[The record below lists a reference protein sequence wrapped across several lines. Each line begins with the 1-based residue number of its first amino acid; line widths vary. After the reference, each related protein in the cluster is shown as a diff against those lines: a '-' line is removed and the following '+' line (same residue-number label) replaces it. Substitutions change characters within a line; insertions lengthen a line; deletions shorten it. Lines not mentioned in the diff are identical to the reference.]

1 MPRVIPTIWFRTLS
15 FWHEPIFRVGNLGL
29 TPRQVLL
36 ALPIGLFAVLL
47 ALTLPLSTA
56 PRIFAVL
63 LFAIGTGYFFLPEGK
78 ILPREKHLLLVLAG
92 RRRRGEERVKGEV
105 KRETAPAPVALK
117 EIEVPVGERVTVT
130 GTLVDRATGRP
141 LAKWPYTVTLDGRPY
156 DSGVTGPEGGYTVIV
171 FPDTAGIHE
180 IAVKPEGGEE
190 EKVKIYAGVP
200 LPQPPPPKRGG
211 ERGQASPVAP
221 AESKGYVYELEPEN
235 FITLSD
241 KEQDKAVD
249 RFRAFLNSLEGEV
262 EIAALR
268 TQLSVKMGESEV
280 TVQPYR
286 FYIVSQKPI
295 DPQLQ
300 IWGVGFRRVGGIPRP
315 RPSGSPLRDSLML
328 QGGKEVQVLQIY
340 ALPPTLVEGFLVQL
354 YGLVEEVRTRIRP
367 IPHDRAIRKTER
379 TLRQLQGQAAAMGTR
394 GRTIPEELRL
404 ALENAQALH
413 GSVMAGGSR
422 LFEMNISVVAPVA
435 GLKEVTSKL
444 GGEMVR
450 ADTLPWLQRQMYEGD
465 ERTLKW
471 LVAGT
476 ETAGCA
482 YPFAS
487 ADVVEEGGILL
498 GVNGNTGAP
507 VVFNFQRRE
516 NQVCTV
522 IGTTGAGKSFAL
534 KLMATR
540 LAEKSPGLHM
550 YIIDP
555 ENEYWRALQPLGAK
569 RVDVGG
575 QDLGLD
581 PIRLFPDDKP
591 TAAGIVE
598 QILRLDPN
606 SDEAFAV
613 RELVAVCSSME
624 ELWRK
629 APSKLKGR
637 IRSVLRGPERFLI
650 AGKTIPIGKRTIFNL
665 RELHKPAYEHGR
677 FSTLNLAAL
686 LLFARIWKEIE
697 SLPLHT
703 PKLVIVD
710 EAWLYTTVPASAA
723 FLEQAARRSRKLNTI
738 LLVATQK
745 AKDVLENE
753 VGRTVCEMSATT
765 FLLRQETVAVKPVC
779 EVFELT
785 EPEGEAL
792 RDFESGNA
800 LLRARGIRV
809 PIMFWSSPEE
819 YTLFT
824 TKPTEV

>member
-1 MPRVIPTIWFRTLS
+1 MPRVIPTVWFGTLS

-36 ALPIGLFAVLL
+36 ALPIGLLSLLLVL
-47 ALTLPLSTA
+47 ALPLPTV
-56 PRIFAVL
+56 PRIFGTL

-92 RRRRGEERVKGEV
+92 RRKRGARQTEGKTEGEA
-105 KRETAPAPVALK
+105 APAPSPVTLK
-117 EIEVPVGERVTVT
+117 EIEVPAGERVTVT
-130 GTLVDRATGRP
+130 GTLTDRATGRP
-141 LAKWPYTVTLDGRPY
+141 LVKWPYTVTLDGRPY
-156 DSGVTGPEGGYTVIV
+156 DSGVTGPEGGYTVVV
-171 FPDTAGIHE
+171 FPDTVGIHE
-180 IAVKPEGGEE
+180 VAVKPEGGEE
-190 EKVKIYAGVP
+190 EKVRIYAGVP
-200 LPQPPPPKRGG
+200 LPKPPPKKGG
-211 ERGQASPVAP
+211 ERSPSLPASS
-221 AESKGYVYELEPEN
+221 AETGGYVYELEPEN

-241 KEQDKAVD
+241 EEQDKAVD

-262 EIAALR
+262 EIVALR
-268 TQLSVKMGESEV
+268 TQLSVKMGENEV

-300 IWGVGFRRVGGIPRP
+300 VWGVGFHRVGGVPRP
-315 RPSGSPLRDSLML
+315 QPSGQLRDSLVL

-340 ALPPTLVEGFLVQL
+340 ALPPTLVEGFLVGL
-354 YGLVEEVRTRIRP
+354 YGSVEEVRTRIRP
-367 IPHDRAIRKTER
+367 IPHDRAVRKTER
-379 TLRQLQGQAAAMGTR
+379 TLRQLQGQVIAMGAR
-394 GRTIPEELRL
+394 GRAIPEELRL

-413 GSVMAGGSR
+413 SAVMAGGSR
-422 LFEMNISVVAPVA
+422 LFEMNISIVVPVA
-435 GLKEVTSKL
+435 ALKEVVSKL

-450 ADTLPWLQRQMYEGD
+450 VDTLPWLQRQMYEGD

-471 LVAGT
+471 LVVGT
-476 ETAGCA
+476 ETAGCT

-498 GVNGNTGAP
+498 GVNMNTGAP
-507 VVFNFQRRE
+507 VIFNFQRRE
-516 NQVCTV
+516 NQNCTV

-540 LAEKSPGLHM
+540 LAERNPGLHI
-550 YIIDP
+550 YVIDP
-555 ENEYWRALQPLGAK
+555 ENEYWRALQPLGVK
-569 RVDVGG
+569 RIDVGG
-575 QDLGLD
+575 QNLGLD
-581 PIRLFPDDKP
+581 PLKLFPDDKT

-598 QILRLDPN
+598 QILRLEPE

-629 APSKLKGR
+629 APAKLKRR
-637 IRSVLRGPERFLI
+637 IKSVLRGPEGFLI
-650 AGKTIPIGKRTIFNL
+650 AGKTVSIGKRTIFNL
-665 RELHKPAYEHGR
+665 RELHKPTYAHGR

-686 LLFARIWKEIE
+686 LIFTRIWKEIE
-697 SLPLHT
+697 RLPLHV

-710 EAWLYTTVPASAA
+710 EAWLYTSVPASAA

-753 VGRTVCEMSATT
+753 VGRTICEMSATT
-765 FLLRQETVAVKPVC
+765 FLLRQETVAVKHVC
-779 EVFELT
+779 DVFELT

-792 RDFESGNA
+792 RDFDPGQA

-809 PIMFWSSPEE
+809 PIAFWSSPEE
-819 YTLFT
+819 YALFT
-824 TKPTEV
+824 TKPEEV